1 MSTSAPT
8 PPERDA
14 AAQDAAPAVPTP
26 DEQLGGADQP
36 AAGATPADAAP
47 AVPTPD
53 EQLGGAQQP
62 AAAPAGDPQAPASAG
77 AAPVGRSPLEEAEAT
92 EAALRAQLGEL
103 VSARVRAEAEA
114 SRLADRATLAGAD
127 PSLRDLSA
135 RYRDQAGRLA
145 AEVEGLRG
153 QLRAHEARA
162 EALRADAQGV

>member
-1 MSTSAPT
+1 VSTTEPT
-8 PPERDA
+8 PPDDA

-26 DEQLGGADQP
+26 DEQMGGAPAQP
-36 AAGATPADAAP
+36 DAA
-47 AVPTPD
+47 APD
-53 EQLGGAQQP
+53 P
-62 AAAPAGDPQAPASAG
+62 AAAAPESAD
-77 AAPVGRSPLEEAEAT
+77 ATTSPLEEAEAT
-92 EAALRAQLGEL
+92 EAMLRAQLGEL

-127 PSLRDLSA
+127 PSLLDLSA

-145 AEVEGLRG
+145 AEVDGLRG

>member
-1 MSTSAPT
+1 VSTTEPT
-8 PPERDA
+8 PPEGDA

-26 DEQLGGADQP
+26 DEQMGGAPAQPDAAAPEP
-36 AAGATPADAAP
+36 AASTEPMATAAP
-47 AVPTPD
+47 AD
-53 EQLGGAQQP
+53 GAQET
-62 AAAPAGDPQAPASAG
+62 AASAG
-77 AAPVGRSPLEEAEAT
+77 AATSPLEEAEAT
-92 EAALRAQLGEL
+92 EAVLRAQLGEL

-127 PSLRDLSA
+127 PSLLDLSA